1 MQICLTCI
9 STNLAIQWSKNL
21 ATNTHSSPCTSPQ
34 SFDACSWS
42 LPPRRRRR
50 RRSSAR
56 GRLFLSANQMLC
68 RLGQG
73 VEIPVGELLHQCWH
87 RLIPLPVVH
96 GERTPARA
104 LPSLLELRPPA
115 PPGACYPLPS
125 CSLLVRMSPPP
136 ALGEERRRAYWRWD
150 EGADHAESLGLSP
163 CGRGLQGHHDGRG
176 WRFGKTAGIAIVI
189 SWFPFFDGVI
199 RWCWL
204 LTAHHT
210 TLKRCGTLDLKK
222 GRPKSLG
229 SDTLALLL
237 VVVMTAHHTT
247 LKRCGTLDL
256 KKGRPKSLGSDTL
269 ALLLVVVIK
278 WVARNSTRLDTNE
291 PSRVSFLSLNEFKL
305 NKSSY
310 H

>member
-1 MQICLTCI
+1 M
-9 STNLAIQWSKNL
+9 LA
-21 ATNTHSSPCTSPQ
+21 A
-34 SFDACSWS
+34 D
-42 LPPRRRRR
+42 PPPRRR

-73 VEIPVGELLHQCWH
+73 VEIPVGELLHQCWR

-136 ALGEERRRAYWRWD
+136 ALGEERRRACWRWD
-150 EGADHAESLGLSP
+150 EGADHTESLGLSP
-163 CGRGLQGHHDGRG
+163 
-176 WRFGKTAGIAIVI
+176 WRPRIAGTSRWARMAVRED
-189 SWFPFFDGVI
+189 SGDCDRDQLVSFFWWVI

-229 SDTLALLL
+229 SDTLA
-237 VVVMTAHHTT
+237 
-247 LKRCGTLDL
+247 
-256 KKGRPKSLGSDTL
+256 
-269 ALLLVVVIK
+269 
-278 WVARNSTRLDTNE
+278 
-291 PSRVSFLSLNEFKL
+291 FLII
-305 NKSSY
+305 SSGEWW
-310 H
+310 